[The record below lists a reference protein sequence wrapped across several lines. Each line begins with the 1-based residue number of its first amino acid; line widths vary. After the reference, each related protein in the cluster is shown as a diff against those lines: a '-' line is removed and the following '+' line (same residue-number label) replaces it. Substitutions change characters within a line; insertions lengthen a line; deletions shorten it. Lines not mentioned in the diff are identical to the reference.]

1 MSIDSNI
8 VQNISIKFSKAAVYH
23 IITELFQKIL
33 EEARSN
39 QTIFLDDEIEKLNQR
54 QGNIFLFYYDRNS
67 VW

>member
-1 MSIDSNI
+1 MSIDSTL

-39 QTIFLDDEIEKLNQR
+39 QTIFIDGEKEKLNQR
-54 QGNIFLFYYDRNS
+54 QGKYFPILL
-67 VW
+67 